1 MKKFFIVL
9 SVATVIGCNNTADA
23 DKKGGDTS
31 LSSSEKPATPDP
43 GKGRGCSTFFWFKEG
58 SSFSYDVKDGEGKI
72 IANTTTLIDKVHTD
86 GGAVIADYTTTF
98 ADGKKVNASYRCE
111 GDKLYMNMKSLMSS
125 MKMEQAGV
133 EMEVSDAYISFPW
146 DMKPGDKLD
155 DAVFEIKSKRNGKE
169 FMTMK
174 MTTSDR
180 TVGAPEKI
188 TTPAGTWDCL
198 VITEKMTSTAT
209 MMGKQMM
216 TQEMKS
222 VQYFAPEAGLVKFE
236 TRDASGKIQTQSE
249 LSMLKN

>member
-1 MKKFFIVL
+1 MKKLFGIL
-9 SVATVIGCNNTADA
+9 AVAMVIGCNNTTDA
-23 DKKGGDTS
+23 DKKGGDS
-31 LSSSEKPATPDP
+31 NLPVSSEKPVSPDR
-43 GKGRGCSTFFWFKEG
+43 GKRGCSTFFWFKEG
-58 SSFSYDVKDGEGKI
+58 SSFSYDVKDGSGKT
-72 IANTTTLIDKVHTD
+72 IANTTTTIDKVHNE
-86 GGAVIADYTTTF
+86 GGAMVADYTTSF
-98 ADGKKVNASYRCE
+98 ADGKKVNATYRCE
-111 GDKLYMNMKSLMSS
+111 GDKLYMNMKSLMAS

-198 VITEKMTSTAT
+198 VITEKITSTAT

-222 VQYFAPEAGLVKFE
+222 IQYFAPDAGLVKFE
-236 TRDASGKIQTQSE
+236 TRDASGKVQTQSE